1 MSDVTDPGFTARI
14 EGLGEAS
21 FYPDGVHSGMSAVA
35 LRHPG
40 GPWTTA
46 PYSSIEAMSRLP
58 VFAEFEID
66 GVRIVLA
73 ETTVKGSTTSKNG
86 VEVWTKPAMAYAS
99 TVRLFE
105 SGHSRQE
112 GDVFYILPHPD
123 NDKPSNTI
131 LMRGVKD
138 RWRTGPAM
146 DETKQ
151 SRIGHFMTI
160 WTGERKRKGQYK
172 GAPKWRLFIPSLPFP
187 ATRDEC
193 RATWLKIKEQIK
205 VTTI

>member
-1 MSDVTDPGFTARI
+1 
-14 EGLGEAS
+14 
-21 FYPDGVHSGMSAVA
+21 MSAVA

-73 ETTVKGSTTSKNG
+73 ETTVKGSTTSRNG

-105 SGHSRQE
+105 SGHSRQG

-123 NDKPSNTI
+123 NEKT
-131 LMRGVKD
+131 
-138 RWRTGPAM
+138 
-146 DETKQ
+146 
-151 SRIGHFMTI
+151 F
-160 WTGERKRKGQYK
+160 
-172 GAPKWRLFIPSLPFP
+172 
-187 ATRDEC
+187 
-193 RATWLKIKEQIK
+193 
-205 VTTI
+205 